1 MHRYEELEK
10 LYYKKLY
17 LKFFFIFFSIFLVI
31 IGIYYFLNLKKSK
44 SKKEVKKQTEKIIA
58 KSKKEVVV
66 KVIKKEIK
74 PKKEVKKTIESI
86 SFVLPEIKD
95 EPIRPKKS
103 KKNTIKNKLVK
114 ENSPKKKV
122 EKKVFV
128 IKEQKVNIK
137 TLIKDYQSNPNYHL
151 AILITKL
158 YLKQNDL
165 KNAQKWALK
174 ANNLAPDEVESWI
187 LFADILKRKNQIK
200 KAIEILKVY
209 EETYGG
215 NDIIEKKLRSL
226 NAK

>member
-17 LKFFFIFFSIFLVI
+17 LKIFFIFFSIFLAIAGV
-31 IGIYYFLNLKKSK
+31 YYFLNTKK
-44 SKKEVKKQTEKIIA
+44 SKKEVKKTTEKIIP
-58 KSKKEVVV
+58 KKEVVV
-66 KVIKKEIK
+66 KAIKKEINK
-74 PKKEVKKTIESI
+74 PKKVESI

-95 EPIRPKKS
+95 RPKKS
-103 KKNTIKNKLVK
+103 KKPTIKNKIVK

-122 EKKVFV
+122 EKKVFF

-137 TLIKDYQSNPNYHL
+137 TLIKDYQSNPNYYL
-151 AILITKL
+151 AILIAKL
-158 YLKQNDL
+158 YLKKNDL
-165 KNAQKWALK
+165 KNAQNWTLK
-174 ANNLAPDEVESWI
+174 ANNLNPEDAESWI

>member
-17 LKFFFIFFSIFLVI
+17 LKFFFIFFSIFLAIAGV
-31 IGIYYFLNLKKSK
+31 YYFLNLKKYK
-44 SKKEVKKQTEKIIA
+44 YKKEVKKQTEEVIP
-58 KSKKEVVV
+58 KKEVVV
-66 KVIKKEIK
+66 KAIKKEINK
-74 PKKEVKKTIESI
+74 PKKETKKVESI

-95 EPIRPKKS
+95 EAIKPKKS
-103 KKNTIKNKLVK
+103 KKPTIKNRILK
-114 ENSPKKKV
+114 ENNPKKKV

-137 TLIKDYQSNPNYHL
+137 ILIKDYQSNPNYHL

-174 ANNLAPDEVESWI
+174 ANNLAPEEVESWI